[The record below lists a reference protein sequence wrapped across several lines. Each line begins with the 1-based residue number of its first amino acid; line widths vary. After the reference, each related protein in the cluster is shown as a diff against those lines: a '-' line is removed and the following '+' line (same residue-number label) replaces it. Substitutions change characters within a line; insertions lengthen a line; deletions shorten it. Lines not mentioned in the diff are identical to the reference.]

1 MAVSLLGTKNKN
13 PPVDTKPDRAYA
25 IYSNRPGVVRFPD
38 TMDGFGQVR
47 VGHVHGAGGKTEV
60 KIPIRQTRKDGMQGR
75 YSYMNQETV
84 GYKPGNLRLPE
95 SYRDYIEDYVINDPR
110 YKEAQALGI
119 FDEASKRY
127 NINFDN
133 PYAVGSRYR
142 GSGTRRALQPKD
154 IDERMRMLEGISKER
169 QLRTSQE
176 EQKRQ
181 LTQDIMEKERT
192 VRRRTRNPRSLLAQ
206 IPSAT
211 DDTLGSRQTLGV

>member
-1 MAVSLLGTKNKN
+1 MAVSLLGKNKN

-25 IYSNRPGVVRFPD
+25 IYSNRPNVVRFPD
-38 TMDGFGQVR
+38 TPDSFGQLRPGAVY
-47 VGHVHGAGGKTEV
+47 GAGGSTEV
-60 KIPIRQTRKDGMQGR
+60 KIPIKQTRKDGMQGR
-75 YSYMNQETV
+75 YSLMNQEIV

-119 FDEASKRY
+119 FDEAKKRY
-127 NINFDN
+127 GINFDN
-133 PYAVGSRYR
+133 PYAVGSRFR
-142 GSGTRRALQPKD
+142 GRGADRALQPKD

-176 EQKRQ
+176 EQKKQ

-192 VRRRTRNPRSLLAQ
+192 VRRRTRNARSLLAQ
-206 IPSAT
+206 LPSAT
-211 DDTLGSRQTLGV
+211 DDTLGTRQTLGA